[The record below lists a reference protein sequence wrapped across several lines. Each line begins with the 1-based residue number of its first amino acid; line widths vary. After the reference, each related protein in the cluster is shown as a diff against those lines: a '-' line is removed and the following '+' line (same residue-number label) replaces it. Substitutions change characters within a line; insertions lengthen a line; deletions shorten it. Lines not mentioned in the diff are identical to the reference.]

1 MKKLLAILIAMTMA
15 AAIMTGCN
23 EEKTPDGNDG
33 TGSQAV
39 SEAAVDED
47 LAAII
52 KNAAQVG
59 EGTAG
64 QSLKYA
70 ELAHE
75 VASFAANRGYA
86 DGAVEEIKVTFEK
99 TCEELDETGIES
111 FNAAFMNGIIPLLDK
126 AIEEGKYDEIKAQ
139 FEDAGVGEDMD
150 TILKT
155 PGLDV
160 SYRAIKSALIHK
172 VLPAVLA
179 ASGEKSYG
187 A

>member
-1 MKKLLAILIAMTMA
+1 MKKIIVMLIAA
-15 AAIMTGCN
+15 AMVL
-23 EEKTPDGNDG
+23 
-33 TGSQAV
+33 SLAV
-39 SEAAVDED
+39 SCGDSEKKTDETGENVSSVQEVAVDED

-52 KNAAQVG
+52 KNASQIG

-99 TCEELDETGIES
+99 TCEELDETGMES

-160 SYRAIKSALIHK
+160 SYRAIKSAYLTMGN
-172 VLPAVLA
+172 
-179 ASGEKSYG
+179 SED
-187 A
+187 

>member
-1 MKKLLAILIAMTMA
+1 MTD
-15 AAIMTGCN
+15 N
-23 EEKTPDGNDG
+23 FRVKHFPYR
-33 TGSQAV
+33 
-39 SEAAVDED
+39 
-47 LAAII
+47 AAII

-99 TCEELDETGIES
+99 TCEELDETGMES

-139 FEDAGVGEDMD
+139 FEDAGAQA
-150 TILKT
+150 ILC
-155 PGLDV
+155 
-160 SYRAIKSALIHK
+160 
-172 VLPAVLA
+172 VLTRILA
-179 ASGEKSYG
+179 KYGGKDASRTRVERF
-187 A
+187 